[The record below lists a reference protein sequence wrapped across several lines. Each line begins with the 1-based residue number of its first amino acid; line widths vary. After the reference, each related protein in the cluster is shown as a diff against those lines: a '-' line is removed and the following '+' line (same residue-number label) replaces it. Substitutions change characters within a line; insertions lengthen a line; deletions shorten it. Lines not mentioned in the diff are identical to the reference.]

1 MGLGRKDKDLY
12 TEVKRAAV
20 NNPQLAAL
28 VSEYEGSNKQETY
41 KRGGKVAKK
50 LTPFQAAF
58 RKARDNKQKTFE
70 FNGKKYTTELKE
82 EKASREAKA
91 ADRKKAANATPPA
104 NKPKTGG
111 GSISTKRNP
120 PKIPVR
126 PQGAGSTQK
135 ERDATKPKPKP
146 KNPLTLGEI
155 TKSAGAGAMGAVGLG
170 KIGKAAKGIGALAKG
185 VQKAMGPNGKRTIA
199 GRNARQRKAEEAP
212 SASDVLRA
220 RNKKNEDVLTRGRL
234 KERKNRDTARKARAT
249 RAENRGYVTP
259 SEAAAMRSG
268 FKHGGS
274 VKGRGKPSRQ
284 RTGKGR

>member
-41 KRGGKVAKK
+41 KKGGKVAKK
-50 LTPFQAAF
+50 LSPFGAAF
-58 RKARDNKQKTFE
+58 RKARDNKQKTFY
-70 FNGKKYTTELKE
+70 FNGEEFTTEFKE
-82 EKASREAKA
+82 EKAAREAKA
-91 ADRKKAANATPPA
+91 ADRKKAANAVPAA

-126 PQGAGSTQK
+126 PQGAGSTSK

-146 KNPLTLGEI
+146 KNPLTLGKI
-155 TKSAGAGAMGAVGLG
+155 AKSSGAGAMSAVGLK
-170 KIGKAAKGIGALAKG
+170 KIGAAKSLTGALARR
-185 VQKAMGPNGKRTIA
+185 VQKEMGSHGKRTVS

-220 RNKKNEDVLTRGRL
+220 RNERNEATLSRGRR
-234 KERKNRDTARKARAT
+234 KEQKNRDIARKTRAT
-249 RAENRGYVTP
+249 KARNKGYVTP
-259 SEAAAMRSG
+259 DEAAEIRAG

-274 VKGRGKPSRQ
+274 VKYGGKPSRQ

>member
-41 KRGGKVAKK
+41 KKGGKVAKK
-50 LTPFQAAF
+50 LSPFEAAF
-58 RKARDNKQKTFE
+58 RKARDNKQKTFY
-70 FNGKKYTTELKE
+70 FNGEEFTTEFKE
-82 EKASREAKA
+82 EKAAREAKA
-91 ADRKKAANATPPA
+91 ADRKKAANAVPAA

-111 GSISTKRNP
+111 GSIP

-126 PQGAGSTQK
+126 PQGVGSTSK

-146 KNPLTLGEI
+146 KNPLTLGKI
-155 TKSAGAGAMGAVGLG
+155 AKSAGAGAMGAVGLK
-170 KIGKAAKGIGALAKG
+170 KIGTAAKSLGALAG
-185 VQKAMGPNGKRTIA
+185 RVQKAMGPNGKRTVA

-220 RNKKNEDVLTRGRL
+220 RNERNEATLSRGRQ
-234 KERKNRDTARKARAT
+234 KEQKNRDIARKTRAT
-249 RAENRGYVTP
+249 KARNKGYVTP
-259 SEAAAMRSG
+259 GEAAEIRAG

-274 VKGRGKPSRQ
+274 VKYGGKPSRQ